1 MDMGTGTWTPS
12 HHQIYQLFGYGAQT
26 ALLTALRSGDAAAR
40 KVFFK
45 FFFLSCVLHQA
56 TAAKQARTPTRE
68 EGSKKGSDS
77 VEASIRTQISTR
89 ASSSRDLQKSKKG
102 FIADLL
108 CGGTCLPLGRRCISP
123 DMYTHGG
130 SPKRLHPQHGD
141 PWIDLAD
148 IQHSVFLLPRDLQPL
163 GRRKTADYFGRCD
176 IFPVQVGRAARRS
189 QGCWLRESGAIS
201 LAVCCVLPAAFHS
214 S

>member
-1 MDMGTGTWTPS
+1 MGTGTWTPS

-40 KVFFK
+40 KVFYFR
-45 FFFLSCVLHQA
+45 FFFSLAFCTKQQRQSKHAHRHGKRVAKKEVIVLKPQLGHKSA
-56 TAAKQARTPTRE
+56 HARR
-68 EGSKKGSDS
+68 
-77 VEASIRTQISTR
+77 R
-89 ASSSRDLQKSKKG
+89 L
-102 FIADLL
+102 
-108 CGGTCLPLGRRCISP
+108 GTCKRVRKVSLQTCCAEGPACLSAAVASHPTC
-123 DMYTHGG
+123 TQHEG
-130 SPKRLHPQHGD
+130 SPKRLHPQQGD

-148 IQHSVFLLPRDLQPL
+148 LQHAVFLLPRDIQPL